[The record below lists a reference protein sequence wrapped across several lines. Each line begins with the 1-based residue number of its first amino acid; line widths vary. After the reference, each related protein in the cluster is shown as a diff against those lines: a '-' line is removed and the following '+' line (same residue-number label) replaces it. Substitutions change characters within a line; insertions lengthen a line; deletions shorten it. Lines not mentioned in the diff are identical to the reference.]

1 MNLKDGSMG
10 STPLNMWLSC
20 LLPGAVFAPDRPDCG
35 EAGGPAQQRLQL
47 SISWDAAATG
57 VNTVQLQQSTECTQ
71 VVARAMQTSAWCS
84 QWNSLPETILVV
96 ELKLQQ
102 CWWGNPTDLRVRRTG
117 WTRRGRQPPGGSSP
131 WQMEMGTALYGG
143 ESHDHIFTT
152 QQPNQIF

>member
-1 MNLKDGSMG
+1 MVQWVQHLWICD
-10 STPLNMWLSC
+10 WVACC
-20 LLPGAVFAPDRPDCG
+20 LVQYLRRTGPTVVKR
-35 EAGGPAQQRLQL
+35 AGGPAQQRLQL